1 MAVDKEM
8 FLKNRTPLDYDS
20 DRHRIPMLNEFREI
34 MRCRELLR
42 QLVSRNIKIRYKRS
56 VLGIA
61 WTMLNPLMMMI
72 IMVLVFANL
81 FRTNIEHYS
90 VYVLS
95 GITFW
100 TFFSQSTLSA
110 MNELIWGGNLLTRIY
125 IPPSIFA
132 LTAVG
137 TGLVNIFLSLI
148 PLFLI
153 MLVTGAPL
161 KSSLLFLPI
170 AIFVTAIFALG
181 VGLLLSTLAIYFVD
195 VLEMYQII
203 LMAWMYLTPII
214 YPLNIVPEAYHW
226 AFKLNPAYYLLEFFR
241 SPIYPGQLPRLD
253 VTAIALAISSLT
265 LLIGWWTF
273 TRKAD
278 EFAYRV

>member
-1 MAVDKEM
+1 MRLFGPRDST
-8 FLKNRTPLDYDS
+8 FYDS
-20 DRHRIPMLNEFREI
+20 GRRRLPIIDELIEVIHY
-34 MRCRELLR
+34 RELLR
-42 QLVSRNIKIRYKRS
+42 ELIARNIKIRYKRS

-61 WTMLNPLMMMI
+61 WTMLNPMMMMI
-72 IMVLVFANL
+72 VMVLVFANL
-81 FRTNIEHYS
+81 FRTNVEHYS

-100 TFFSQSTLSA
+100 TFFSQSTLAA

-125 IPPSIFA
+125 IPRSIFA

-161 KSSLLFLPI
+161 KPSLLFLPI
-170 AIFVTAIFALG
+170 PIFVTAMFALG
-181 VGLLLSTLAIYFVD
+181 VGLFLSTLAVYFVD
-195 VLEMYQII
+195 VLEMYQIV

-214 YPLNIVPEAYHW
+214 YPLDIVPQQYHW

-241 SPIYPGQLPRLD
+241 LPIYPGRLPDLK
-253 VTAIALAISSLT
+253 VTLIALIISCLA